1 MIDERGKL
9 DFALTTDFEAQLLR
23 GLQYMHNEGFVHRDL
38 KGIVLLLINVILIHT
53 DSIQYTADN
62 VLLNKDRS
70 IIKIAD
76 FGLAKIVKNFNE
88 DDKDY
93 NIYSAG
99 CPIIQSPEQREGR
112 ADGKKNDIWLFG
124 LLMIQMSYGNEFE
137 WEFMRTCQRTKFPV
151 ASSSQSPYLN
161 DLISTIFVPESRRYS
176 AGNLLYKRLR
186 SKWLR

>member
-1 MIDERGKL
+1 MIDQDRTKFDYITTTRFGK
-9 DFALTTDFEAQLLR
+9 QLLE
-23 GLQYMHNEGFVHRDL
+23 GLKYMHHKGIAHRDL

-62 VLLNKDRS
+62 VLLDLPRLNC
-70 IIKIAD
+70 KIAD
-76 FGLAKIVKNFNE
+76 FGLSKIVVNKYN
-88 DDKDY
+88 KDY